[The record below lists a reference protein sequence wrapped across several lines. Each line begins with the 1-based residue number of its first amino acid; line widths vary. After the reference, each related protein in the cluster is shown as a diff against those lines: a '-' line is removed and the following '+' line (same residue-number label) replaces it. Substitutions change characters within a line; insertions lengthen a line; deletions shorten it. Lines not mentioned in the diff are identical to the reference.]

1 MKKEI
6 IIEYD
11 KTKESGNIFFI
22 LAMVREELIKNRR
35 IDEFNNL
42 RDKVYASKSYEEALQ
57 NISKVVT
64 LKEKSC

>member
-35 IDEFNNL
+35 IDKFNYL

>member
-35 IDEFNNL
+35 IDEFNYL

>member
-42 RDKVYASKSYEEALQ
+42 RYKVYASKSYEEALQ
-57 NISKVVT
+57 DISKVVT
-64 LKEKSC
+64 LKEKNC